1 MDFSTKIFTRFVDI
15 PKLFLIHST
24 LSHYTF
30 FILFSN
36 WQYYINLAGNQFPLY
51 NLDDFAAKLKKKNI
65 PYSINSY
72 IPPKNVNR
80 WTYFYEEA
88 MADNSKYLLP
98 PVPFNL
104 TLFKG
109 MREVVLSRNY
119 SRFCLEHPVARS
131 FRTWIKNTAI
141 PDESYF
147 QTLSRISDIVVQDN
161 DSAEILN
168 VTQNFDTD
176 WDTTVHGIC
185 LRYTKWAIS
194 PGGISD

>member
-1 MDFSTKIFTRFVDI
+1 
-15 PKLFLIHST
+15 
-24 LSHYTF
+24 
-30 FILFSN
+30 
-36 WQYYINLAGNQFPLY
+36 
-51 NLDDFAAKLKKKNI
+51 
-65 PYSINSY
+65 
-72 IPPKNVNR
+72 
-80 WTYFYEEA
+80 
-88 MADNSKYLLP
+88 MAHNSKSLLP

-104 TLFKG
+104 TIFKG

-119 SRFCLEHPVARS
+119 SRFCLENPVARS

>member
-1 MDFSTKIFTRFVDI
+1 
-15 PKLFLIHST
+15 
-24 LSHYTF
+24 
-30 FILFSN
+30 
-36 WQYYINLAGNQFPLY
+36 
-51 NLDDFAAKLKKKNI
+51 
-65 PYSINSY
+65 
-72 IPPKNVNR
+72 
-80 WTYFYEEA
+80 
-88 MADNSKYLLP
+88 
-98 PVPFNL
+98 
-104 TLFKG
+104 

-119 SRFCLEHPVARS
+119 SRFCLENPVARS

-185 LRYTKWAIS
+185 LRYTKWATS
-194 PGGISD
+194 PGGKSD

>member
-1 MDFSTKIFTRFVDI
+1 
-15 PKLFLIHST
+15 
-24 LSHYTF
+24 
-30 FILFSN
+30 
-36 WQYYINLAGNQFPLY
+36 
-51 NLDDFAAKLKKKNI
+51 
-65 PYSINSY
+65 
-72 IPPKNVNR
+72 
-80 WTYFYEEA
+80 
-88 MADNSKYLLP
+88 
-98 PVPFNL
+98 
-104 TLFKG
+104 

-119 SRFCLEHPVARS
+119 SRFCLQHPVARS

-194 PGGISD
+194 PGGISDYNLILYINCHQHTYLLHITICRNC